1 MQSRHARRR
10 PVRGLL
16 VLGLLLP
23 VAAAS
28 GLLLRAPATPD
39 PPDDT
44 ADAVTPAAAPAAGPV
59 AGPVARAAAVLRSW
73 DEARAAAWAR
83 GSVRALRRL
92 YAERAGASDVR
103 LLESYLDRGLRVE
116 RMRTQVLALA
126 VLAHRPGEW
135 RLRVTD
141 RLASGTAV
149 RAGDRQRLPRDQAT
163 TRMLCLVS
171 VDGAW
176 RIAAVR

>member
-1 MQSRHARRR
+1 
-10 PVRGLL
+10 

-23 VAAAS
+23 VAAAA
-28 GLLLRAPATPD
+28 GLLLRAPANLD

-44 ADAVTPAAAPAAGPV
+44 ADAVSPDVVSPAAAPAAGTV